1 MIKELKPELVKGR
14 KKLRANF
21 EKLKV
26 IIMTEDIQ
34 QKQIR
39 LTKELAQVKAQTG
52 HASRDKV
59 RKTEDKTMGFPADNS
74 HKASPSSADV
84 PDVVSLPPK
93 RRGKSE
99 NIPF

>member
-1 MIKELKPELVKGR
+1 MKPVTQIMIKELKPELVKER

-26 IIMTEDIQ
+26 IRMTEDIQ

-52 HASRDKV
+52 
-59 RKTEDKTMGFPADNS
+59 
-74 HKASPSSADV
+74 PSSADV